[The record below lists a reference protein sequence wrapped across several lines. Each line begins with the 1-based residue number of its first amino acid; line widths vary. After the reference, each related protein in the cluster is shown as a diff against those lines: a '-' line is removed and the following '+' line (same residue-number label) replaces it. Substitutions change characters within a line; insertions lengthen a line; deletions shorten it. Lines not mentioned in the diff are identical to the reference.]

1 MAPGDGVDGITRR
14 RVLAIAEAANPDWVS
29 VPLVGWSLA
38 QALRQVADV
47 HLVTHVRN
55 RDAILRA
62 GLVEGRDFTAIDSE
76 AVARPLWKIAQVLR
90 GGAGKGWTTQQAI
103 AALAYPYFERKL
115 WQAFGDRIRGGEF
128 DLVHRITPLTPTMS
142 SPVAKKV
149 RAAGVPF
156 VLGPLNGGV
165 PWPKDFDAERRR
177 EKDASGRPTGRELG
191 HEYAYTLGLHRM
203 DDKLEAYLAARPR
216 RPTDARSVAPSGLFQ
231 LERGRERRDGW

>member
-1 MAPGDGVDGITRR
+1 MTDSRP
-14 RVLAIAEAANPDWVS
+14 RVLAIAEAANPEWVS

-149 RAAGVPF
+149 RAARVPF

-177 EKDASGRPTGRELG
+177 EKEWLSYVRGAYKAMPGRG
-191 HEYAYTLGLHRM
+191 ATL
-203 DDKLEAYLAARPR
+203 D
-216 RPTDARSVAPSGLFQ
+216 PS
-231 LERGRERRDGW
+231 